1 MKATVF
7 LQSKKQEEQPIDT
20 CQQGKK
26 QEEGEQV
33 LHADRR
39 HAARISWRRIQRN
52 LERPPHRPRLLSL
65 YPAAP
70 TKHIASPAD
79 VLICLPAL
87 YRGCPGV
94 YRASLTYVFILI
106 PLRIH
111 TLPSQVKRTGQVFRL
126 EKSCILLFEVLP
138 ELGSV

>member
-1 MKATVF
+1 MF
-7 LQSKKQEEQPIDT
+7 LQPKKQEEQHIDA

-26 QEEGEQV
+26 QEEGEHV
-33 LHADRR
+33 IHADRR
-39 HAARISWRRIQRN
+39 HAPRISWRRSIQRD
-52 LERPPHRPRLLSL
+52 LERPPRQRRLISL

-79 VLICLPAL
+79 VLICLLAL

-94 YRASLTYVFILI
+94 YRASLTYVFILM

-111 TLPSQVKRTGQVFRL
+111 TLPSQVKKTCQVFRL